1 MQLTEDFL
9 LSFQTLAM
17 LVQMAA
23 PCADRQGASA
33 VSVVGRF
40 HDLTLNVS

>member
-17 LVQMAA
+17 LIPMAA

-33 VSVVGRF
+33 VSVVGLF
-40 HDLTLNVS
+40 HDPPLNVW